1 MAFTETA
8 DGLSERMLKRRLFV
22 VHSHLV
28 GAPATLRTYVVEH
41 LEHQIAMEKRG
52 VLFAAG
58 PYLDGDGTPT
68 GDGLIILRASD
79 RAEAE
84 RIAASDP
91 FHRHGVRTFEVR
103 PWQLNEGRIGVSF
116 DFSDQT
122 YALF

>member
-8 DGLSERMLKRRLFV
+8 DGLLERMLKRRLFV
-22 VHSHLV
+22 VHSRLV
-28 GAPATLRTYVVEH
+28 GAPGSLQAHLVEH

-58 PYLDGDGTPT
+58 PYLDNDGAPT

-79 RAEAE
+79 GADAE

-103 PWQLNEGRIGVSF
+103 PWQLNEGRIGVSV
-116 DFSDQT
+116 DLSDRT
-122 YALF
+122 YELA